1 MGRGKAT
8 VDAMDKSRQ
17 SRAARSSASAE
28 SGSGLVAMNPRSD
41 GVPRQFQLAGHTI
54 AVNLV
59 TPRKWKHGKNCVG
72 IWLPGDY
79 KIELL
84 SSCKGSNRQQVFC
97 HEAIHAMLDIAGHD
111 DLSRDEQLVD
121 RLGHLLQQML
131 TTME

>member
-1 MGRGKAT
+1 MGRGKAA
-8 VDAMDKSRQ
+8 VDAMDKGGR

-28 SGSGLVAMNPRSD
+28 GGSGLVAMNPRSD

-84 SSCKGSNRQQVFC
+84 SSCRGSNRQQVFC